1 MVRMPERNLKIVQS
15 CQQQHLNILNKLR
28 VWILFIY
35 VRALISYGL
44 LISSSILEMLL
55 SCFLWRNVF
64 YGAMFSMAQCFLWRN
79 VFYGAM
85 FSMAQCFPVI
95 SNYLIYKF
103 PPIFCFSLFVGLV
116 VVSLFERVHFFRVG
130 FVIFW
135 LVLDL
140 VLILLSLLGCLD

>member
-1 MVRMPERNLKIVQS
+1 MAQ
-15 CQQQHLNILNKLR
+15 
-28 VWILFIY
+28 
-35 VRALISYGL
+35 
-44 LISSSILEMLL
+44 
-55 SCFLWRNVF
+55 CFLWRNVF